1 VEHISQKDAIMTRKS
16 ADRENLIAVK
26 EALVAKY
33 ETMAKATGSQ
43 EKRRQFTHHADM
55 YRQQA
60 ANLTRMNA
68 V

>member
-1 VEHISQKDAIMTRKS
+1 MSRKS
-16 ADRENLIAVK
+16 ADRDHLIAVK

-33 ETMAKATGSQ
+33 ESMAKATGSQ
-43 EKRRQFTHHADM
+43 VKRRQFTHHADV

-60 ANLTRMNA
+60 ANLTRLNA